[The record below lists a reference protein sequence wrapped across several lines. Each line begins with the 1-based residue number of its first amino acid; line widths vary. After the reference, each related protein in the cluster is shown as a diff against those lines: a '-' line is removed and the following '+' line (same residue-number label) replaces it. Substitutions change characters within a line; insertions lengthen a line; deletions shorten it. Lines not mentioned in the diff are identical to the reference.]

1 MIVRSGN
8 GSTHLITQP
17 DHAALSRRIME
28 HWLPLAHHA
37 RRASILE
44 AVGEHDNGWRELD
57 ENPAI
62 DRTGRVVDFVN
73 APSQVKQAVWPRGA
87 ARLAGD
93 PWTAAL
99 VAQHAIA
106 VYDRFRGDA
115 EWSSFFPEM
124 QTIRDGYVR
133 LAGLSLET
141 LLGDYTFVRLGD
153 LVSLT

>member
-1 MIVRSGN
+1 MIVRPAASAF
-8 GSTHLITQP
+8 HLITQA

-37 RRASILE
+37 RRPSILE

-57 ENPAI
+57 QNPAI

-73 APSQVKQAVWPRGA
+73 APSPAKQAVWPRGA

-99 VAQHAIA
+99 VAQHAMA
-106 VYDRFRGDA
+106 
-115 EWSSFFPEM
+115 
-124 QTIRDGYVR
+124 GY
-133 LAGLSLET
+133 
-141 LLGDYTFVRLGD
+141 
-153 LVSLT
+153 